1 MISSDFNWDFV
12 TWLVAFFQRDMS
24 FKNLTIKYHLYLI
37 SVAKS
42 LITVTLVY
50 ILFSN
55 FKNFFHESF
64 YNMFWFLL

>member
-1 MISSDFNWDFV
+1 MISSDFNWDYV
-12 TWLVAFFQRDMS
+12 TWLVAFFQRDMC
-24 FKNLTIKYHLYLI
+24 FKNLTIKYHLYLT